1 MFNFIDLIVIALIIF
16 LIWQGA
22 RTGFIGGVL
31 NLITTV
37 ISLFAA
43 VAFYPNLGNLLND
56 TFAWGQNLSQVVAFF
71 LILIVLEV
79 ILSFVVSRFYSTL
92 VPFYKKLEAFLVLH

>member
-1 MFNFIDLIVIALIIF
+1 MFNFIDLAVLVLIIF

-31 NLITTV
+31 NLVTTV
-37 ISLFAA
+37 ISLFSAI
-43 VAFYPNLGNLLND
+43 AFYPSLGNLLND
-56 TFAWGQNLSQVVAFF
+56 TFAWEQNLSQVAAFF

-79 ILSFVVSRFYSTL
+79 TLSFVVSRFYSTL
-92 VPFYKKLEAFLVLH
+92 VPFYKKF